1 MIVFTEIHNVK
12 HSALNVMFSSNLS
25 PLVWV
30 LFVTYSFIYFAFLI
44 FFFSAFFLRKVEY
57 DIEWTFCLHV
67 QEQVMYSKCP
77 YSANHKFNV
86 ITFKTLVASFKEKG
100 KTTSVFMW
108 YYKIQQVANHIY
120 DEN

>member
-30 LFVTYSFIYFAFLI
+30 LFVTYSFIYLPLSFS
-44 FFFSAFFLRKVEY
+44 FFQLFLRKVEF
-57 DIEWTFCLHV
+57 DVEWTFCLHV
-67 QEQVMYSKCP
+67 HEQVMYSKCP

-86 ITFKTLVASFKEKG
+86 ITFKTLVAPFKEKG